1 MNPYEVRYNYQLWRP
16 ITSLFLTSGL
26 YNYGYASAYL
36 LIFGFMMQVTKI
48 KFLTMLS
55 FYLICGFVG
64 NIFGALC
71 NPNGSISVGSDPA
84 NFGIFSGLI
93 ATFIVNWKALDNA
106 PQVRCPLIFVLVMI
120 TLMLLL
126 GSLNKTAL
134 LASYHPY
141 EVYAAW
147 GGWICG
153 FFLGLIMMPHLRR
166 NAHHVGSYE
175 KFIQKVGAAWLVIY
189 LAIVFSCFFTVYS
202 PPKWY

>member
-134 LASYHPY
+134 LA
-141 EVYAAW
+141 
-147 GGWICG
+147 
-153 FFLGLIMMPHLRR
+153 
-166 NAHHVGSYE
+166 
-175 KFIQKVGAAWLVIY
+175 
-189 LAIVFSCFFTVYS
+189 
-202 PPKWY
+202 